1 MTHKEE
7 LHILIIGLDRSG
19 KTTLLERLKS
29 LYTAYSGLDL
39 PQILP
44 TVGLNIAR
52 FSVRNVPLVFWDL
65 GGQAQLRSIWEKY
78 YAESHAVL
86 YMIDAA
92 DGDRVAESKRVLD
105 RTLGKMNVELT
116 IVRMRLFLW

>member
-7 LHILIIGLDRSG
+7 LHILIIGLERSG
-19 KTTLLERLKS
+19 KTMLLERLKS
-29 LYTAYSGLDL
+29 LYTTYSGLE
-39 PQILP
+39 PAQILP

-52 FSVRNVPLVFWDL
+52 FSVRNIPLVFWDL
-65 GGQAQLRSIWEKY
+65 GGQGQLRSIWEKY

-86 YMIDAA
+86 YIVDAA

-105 RTLGKMNVELT
+105 RTLGKLDGQMKWG
-116 IVRMRLFLW
+116 RLLYHRP